1 MKKRHFHYHD
11 TVERN
16 EVVSIEF
23 KSISFLDHY
32 HDDYLIWDFHSNYL
46 SIHSHKHWDE
56 YSLLAL
62 LMRHVMMLE
71 VMHHYYLDIWMTFLY
86 IVGRDI
92 LVE

>member
-11 TVERN
+11 TFEIN
-16 EVVSIEF
+16 EVATIEF

-32 HDDYLIWDFHSNYL
+32 HDDWSNCDYHSNYL
-46 SIHSHKHWDE
+46 STHSLKHWDE
-56 YSLLAL
+56 HSPLAL
-62 LMRHVMMLE
+62 LMSHAMMLE
-71 VMHHYYLDIWMTFLY
+71 VMHHYYLNIWMTFLY